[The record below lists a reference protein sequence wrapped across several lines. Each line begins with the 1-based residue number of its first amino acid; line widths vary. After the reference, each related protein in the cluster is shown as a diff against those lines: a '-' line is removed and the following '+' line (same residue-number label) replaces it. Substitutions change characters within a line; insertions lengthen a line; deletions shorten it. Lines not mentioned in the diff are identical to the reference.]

1 MKRKIEKFEKSVNG
15 EFLGWRYDINPPVFW
30 GALGVV
36 GGFVLL
42 SVIDVRRTS
51 RFMTLV
57 QSVVSSHIGWFY
69 ILCMTFFLVFAI
81 VLALSRFG
89 NIRLGGADARPEFK
103 YHNWF
108 AMLFSAGMGIGLL
121 FYSVAEP
128 VLQYADPPTGMGIVN
143 APAQSAMNITFFHWG
158 FHAWGVYSLV
168 GLCLAFACF
177 NLKLPLT
184 IRSIFY
190 PVLGNRIH
198 GRLGDLIDMM
208 AAVATL
214 FGLATSLGLGVK
226 QINAGF
232 HHLFSLPVTYPVQL
246 VLIIGITLIATV
258 SVVLGLK
265 AGVRRLSQLNMYF
278 AFALL
283 LFVLLAGPTLLLIR
297 ALIQNIGAYLCALP
311 RLSLWTQAYDY
322 QSAWMSQWT
331 LFYWAWWIAWSP
343 FVGMFI
349 ARISR
354 GRTIREFLL
363 GVLLV
368 PSLVTFIWMTVFGN
382 SAIAID
388 QAQTLNM
395 VQAVR
400 EHIAVAL
407 FKLLSVF
414 PLSQISSC
422 LAVTVVTLF
431 FVTSSDSA
439 SMVVDIIT
447 AGGNTDPP
455 VWQRIFWAFLEGALA
470 AVLLALG
477 GIAALQMAA
486 IIFGLPFSVIIMLM
500 SFSLLKALRQTP
512 PA

>member
-1 MKRKIEKFEKSVNG
+1 
-15 EFLGWRYDINPPVFW
+15 
-30 GALGVV
+30 
-36 GGFVLL
+36 
-42 SVIDVRRTS
+42 
-51 RFMTLV
+51 
-57 QSVVSSHIGWFY
+57 
-69 ILCMTFFLVFAI
+69 
-81 VLALSRFG
+81 
-89 NIRLGGADARPEFK
+89 
-103 YHNWF
+103 
-108 AMLFSAGMGIGLL
+108 
-121 FYSVAEP
+121 
-128 VLQYADPPTGMGIVN
+128 
-143 APAQSAMNITFFHWG
+143 
-158 FHAWGVYSLV
+158 
-168 GLCLAFACF
+168 
-177 NLKLPLT
+177 
-184 IRSIFY
+184 
-190 PVLGNRIH
+190 
-198 GRLGDLIDMM
+198 
-208 AAVATL
+208 
-214 FGLATSLGLGVK
+214 LGVK